1 MLKTLALLL
10 LAGITNAQT
19 TQREEA
25 TRPYTDSEAYA
36 VYSAII
42 QNGWANLPHEPEL
55 FISDQTVVIH
65 KVCLKPE
72 GDSQAI
78 LGPAM
83 TDYQKVNQERRSLK
97 TDFRSDRPYELVT
110 ANKTSKPFWIGFSS
124 VGFNDDKTV
133 AVVAVDRMIP
143 HIRGS
148 SGGGTFVVLFKKE
161 GKWQLG
167 KWSGNACA
175 WVGSIGSGV

>member
-1 MLKTLALLL
+1 MLKTLLL
-10 LAGITNAQT
+10 LAGIITAQT
-19 TQREEA
+19 TPTEEA
-25 TRPYTDSEAYA
+25 LQPYTDSEAYA

-42 QNGWANLPHEPEL
+42 QNGWTNFTNEPEL

-83 TDYQKVNQERRSLK
+83 ADYQNVNQERRRLK
-97 TDFRSDRPYELVT
+97 TEFRIDRPYELVT
-110 ANKTSKPFWIGFSS
+110 ANKTSKPFWIGFSG
-124 VGFNDDKTV
+124 VGFNDEKTI
-133 AVVAVDRMIP
+133 AVVAVDRVIP
-143 HIRGS
+143 HVGGS
-148 SGGGTFVVLFKKE
+148 RGGGTFIVLFKKD

-175 WVGSIGSGV
+175 WVGSVGSGS